1 MKTLGYEIWENLGNT
16 IPDNIVAV
24 AGSGT
29 IALGLDLAFTELT
42 DCREIAAPPR
52 IFIGQPRGWDPI
64 VATITG
70 LGYTQSLRS
79 MLAKGASIA
88 QPVHR
93 LEVADAVV
101 RTGGTGVSI
110 NDDIAQ
116 STRYLIGHGLYAE
129 PMSAVAHAAF
139 RKLVRTGSIHA
150 SEQTVLILTR
160 TALKATSATRTT
172 LQRH

>member
-1 MKTLGYEIWENLGNT
+1 MEARSRHCRVAERAFPYRPGPGN
-16 IPDNIVAV
+16 N
-24 AGSGT
+24 S
-29 IALGLDLAFTELT
+29 L
-42 DCREIAAPPR
+42 R
-52 IFIGQPRGWDPI
+52 DPI

-70 LGYTQSLRS
+70 LGYTQFLRA

-129 PMSAVAHAAF
+129 PTSAVAHAAF
-139 RKLVRTGSIHA
+139 RKLVRNGTIHA